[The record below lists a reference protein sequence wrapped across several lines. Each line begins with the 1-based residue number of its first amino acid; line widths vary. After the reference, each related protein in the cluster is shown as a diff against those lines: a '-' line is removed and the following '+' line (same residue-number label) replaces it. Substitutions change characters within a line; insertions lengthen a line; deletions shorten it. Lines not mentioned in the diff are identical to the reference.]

1 MFFQIFLEVT
11 LQSSFFI
18 KLDFLVLPMV
28 GNSCTSGLCNRTNLY
43 MFCMHMNQYKQLVHP
58 HEEEAQISNI
68 LKPLESHALFHL
80 QLVCHLNPFSKY
92 EEDLTSL
99 WHGML
104 RVQMKRKGDSH
115 WPQTII
121 SPDGGL
127 GEFFFISTMHWGL
140 ETG

>member
-1 MFFQIFLEVT
+1 

-18 KLDFLVLPMV
+18 KLDFLAMPVM
-28 GNSCTSGLCNRTNLY
+28 GKSCTSGLCNSTNLY
-43 MFCMHMNQYKQLVHP
+43 IFCIHMNQLKQLVHP
-58 HEEEAQISNI
+58 HEEGAQISNS
-68 LKPLESHALFHL
+68 LKPLESHALYN
-80 QLVCHLNPFSKY
+80 LNPFTKY
-92 EEDLTSL
+92 EEDLTSW

-115 WPQTII
+115 WPQAII

-127 GEFFFISTMHWGL
+127 GEFFFISTMHWGF